1 MPIKLNLI
9 TMQNQMSL
17 FVIKKDVFT
26 YNAQEFKPEH
36 NVHKTY
42 DMQTQ

>member
-1 MPIKLNLI
+1 
-9 TMQNQMSL
+9 MSL
-17 FVIKKDVFT
+17 LVIKKDVFT

-42 DMQTQ
+42 DMFMINARAQ